1 MDKNVS
7 FSLGGEE
14 QEQKNPTVSEKP
26 ESRVPFLTFTLS
38 WGSMVPL
45 HWVTPSNT
53 AAGDCR
59 RSQAPRTRSSS
70 FPDAAFRA
78 GKMKNQ
84 ILPRLC
90 ITVLSEHR
98 INFHKR
104 AWWQRG

>member
-7 FSLGGEE
+7 FSLGGGE
-14 QEQKNPTVSEKP
+14 QEQKTPTVSEKP
-26 ESRVPFLTFTLS
+26 ESRVPFLTCTLS

-45 HWVTPSNT
+45 HWVTPFNT

-104 AWWQRG
+104 A